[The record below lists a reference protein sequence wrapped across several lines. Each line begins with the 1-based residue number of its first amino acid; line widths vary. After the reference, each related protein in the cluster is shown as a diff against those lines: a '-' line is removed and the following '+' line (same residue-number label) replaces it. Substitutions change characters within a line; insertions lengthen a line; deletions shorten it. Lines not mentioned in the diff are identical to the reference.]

1 MQIISSDGAEP
12 RVDKNWIAY
21 ITPFFI
27 TPVAITLGNISE
39 ITKIDT
45 VMLSGLHSFNVDNHT
60 YLIFKSDIALSGEQA
75 KESLESVKN
84 IKDLRGNSCEAKD
97 KTDAVYGVSPDHDPV
112 KDGFTFLWYCG

>member
-1 MQIISSDGAEP
+1 MQIIYSDGAEP

-45 VMLSGLHSFNVDNHT
+45 VMLSGLHSFKVTRHT
-60 YLIFKSDIALSGEQA
+60 YLIFKNDIALSDEQA
-75 KESLESVKN
+75 
-84 IKDLRGNSCEAKD
+84 R
-97 KTDAVYGVSPDHDPV
+97 
-112 KDGFTFLWYCG
+112 